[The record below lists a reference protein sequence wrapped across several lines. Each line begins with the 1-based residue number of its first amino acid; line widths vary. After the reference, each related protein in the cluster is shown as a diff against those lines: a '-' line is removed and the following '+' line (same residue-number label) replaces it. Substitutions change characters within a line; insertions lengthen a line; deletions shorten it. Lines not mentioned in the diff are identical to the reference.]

1 MMYTSVSINLCKQT
15 NKQTEEKRAVDRALK
30 LGYAMFSWQLPHPPK
45 DPFTPHITQIQVQV
59 KRGDGPYSW
68 QSGDHSCPIKGYN
81 MLFWFHKKLINSS
94 DHCGNCRW
102 VRMLITRFARFSTL
116 GLEACPEPPSGSQAP
131 PPVPTAKTAT
141 QAAIHRSHFCN
152 FAPPIIHSHIFVLT
166 IPLRSQRSSWANV
179 ACLGI

>member
-1 MMYTSVSINLCKQT
+1 
-15 NKQTEEKRAVDRALK
+15 
-30 LGYAMFSWQLPHPPK
+30 
-45 DPFTPHITQIQVQV
+45 
-59 KRGDGPYSW
+59 
-68 QSGDHSCPIKGYN
+68 

-141 QAAIHRSHFCN
+141 QAAIHRSHFRN

-166 IPLRSQRSSWANV
+166 IPLRSQGSSWANV
-179 ACLGI
+179 ACLEI

>member
-1 MMYTSVSINLCKQT
+1 MQT
-15 NKQTEEKRAVDRALK
+15 NKQTNRGEASRRPCFETRVRDFLVATSTPTKRSLYTTHSASSSASKTWGR
-30 LGYAMFSWQLPHPPK
+30 
-45 DPFTPHITQIQVQV
+45 
-59 KRGDGPYSW
+59 PYSW